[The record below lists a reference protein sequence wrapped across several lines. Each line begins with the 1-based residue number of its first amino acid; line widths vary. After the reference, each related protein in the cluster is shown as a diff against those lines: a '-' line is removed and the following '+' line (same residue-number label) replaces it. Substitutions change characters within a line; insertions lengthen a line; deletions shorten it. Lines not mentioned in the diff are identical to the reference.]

1 MSDRWTWLYIN
12 TAILIFLW
20 IGVAWFFLANVPGGP
35 VVGILFYGV
44 PLMILLWAERV
55 LIKTAPRDFVH
66 IPFFPIFAFLVLI
79 ASLLV
84 CTIIDLQ
91 VYGLEGI
98 Q

>member
-1 MSDRWTWLYIN
+1 
-12 TAILIFLW
+12 
-20 IGVAWFFLANVPGGP
+20 
-35 VVGILFYGV
+35 
-44 PLMILLWAERV
+44 MILLWAERV